1 MIEKF
6 KNLPAAQQQDLID
19 ACLDEFGGKGYTR
32 ASTNIIVR
40 NAGIPKGTL
49 FYFFGNKKN
58 LFLYLMDYTVGKYVQ
73 YVETQ
78 STSMPS
84 DLFERLLHLS
94 SVRMRFA
101 AHAPKLYKFFF
112 KTLLNVP
119 DDLKA
124 DMQERFQLYA
134 DGNRQLMSAGL
145 DTSRMREGVSVD
157 QVLGLLNYFLEGLL
171 ASHAE
176 QLTKMS
182 AVNTIAYVENLLDE
196 SMGYF
201 DLIKRGVYTD

>member
-19 ACLDEFGGKGYTR
+19 ACLDEFGGKGYMR